1 MVKKIVL
8 LLAFLAISNLT
19 GLSVAAQKSPAHL
32 RQRWATDEIIV
43 KFKKDV
49 PKEQIG
55 QINSEHGASVLHT
68 SRFAGFKKI
77 KVPAGKTV
85 EEIVEIYNHQPE
97 VEYAELNYY
106 AYAHW
111 VPNDTYYSKQWNFQD
126 IGGINLEP
134 AWEITTSDPNI
145 IVAVLDTGVAY
156 ENYDVYKRATDL
168 ANTHFV
174 AGYDFINDDSHAND
188 ANGHGTH
195 ITGTIAQSTNNNKG
209 AAGVAFN
216 CTIMPVKVL
225 DDETGQGSHTE
236 IADGIY
242 YATNNGAR
250 IINLSLGSN
259 TGSITL
265 RNAVAYAYN
274 NGVTCICSAGNKYE
288 EDNHI
293 QYPAGYNNYCIA
305 VGATRFDRTRSYYSN
320 TGSYI
325 DLVAPG
331 GDLNIDQN
339 GDGWMDGIVQ
349 QTFTFDLND
358 PTDFHYYMSTGTS
371 MSAPH
376 ISGVAAM
383 LASLGITE
391 PDYIRQALQNTAIDL
406 GTAGK
411 DNEYGYGLIDAF
423 AALNYYFD
431 EGDFSKDG
439 NIDFEDLQILLT
451 WWLQDR
457 GSIDI
462 YPVGG
467 DGIIDFLD
475 YAKFVNIWTTNPW

>member
-1 MVKKIVL
+1 MVIKNIAL
-8 LLAFLAISNLT
+8 LLSLLAISNLT
-19 GLSVAAQKSPAHL
+19 GLSFAAQKSPEHL
-32 RQRWATDEIIV
+32 RQKWATDEIIV
-43 KFKKDV
+43 KFKEDV
-49 PKEQIG
+49 SNEQIG
-55 QINSEHGASVLHT
+55 KINSKHGSSVLHT

-77 KVPAGKTV
+77 KVPTGKTA
-85 EEIVEIYNHQPE
+85 EEIVEIYNQQPE

-106 AYAHW
+106 AYAHY

-156 ENYDVYKRATDL
+156 ENYDIFELAPDL

-209 AAGVAFN
+209 AAGIAFN
-216 CTIMPVKVL
+216 CSIMPVKVL
-225 DDETGQGSHTE
+225 EDETGQGSHAD
-236 IADGIY
+236 IADGIRH
-242 YATNNGAR
+242 ATDNGAR
-250 IINLSLGSN
+250 IINMSLGSDSP
-259 TGSITL
+259 SITL
-265 RNAVAYAYN
+265 RDAVAYAYN
-274 NGVTCICSAGNKYE
+274 HGVTCICSAGNEYQE
-288 EDNHI
+288 GNRT
-293 QYPAGYNNYCIA
+293 QYPAAHNSYCIA

-320 TGSYI
+320 TGTYI

-331 GDLNIDQN
+331 GDLNVDQN

-349 QTFTFDLND
+349 QTFDPND
-358 PTDFHYYMSTGTS
+358 PTDFHYYMYIGTS

-376 ISGVAAM
+376 VSGVAAM

-391 PDYIRQALQNTAIDL
+391 PDDIRQALQNTAIDL
-406 GTAGK
+406 GPPDK

-423 AALNYYFD
+423 AALNYYFN
-431 EGDFSKDG
+431 EGDFNKDG
-439 NIDFEDLQILLT
+439 DIDFEDLQELLT
-451 WWLQDR
+451 YWLQDR
-457 GSIDI
+457 PSIDI
-462 YPVGG
+462 YPEGS

-475 YAKFVNIWTTNPW
+475 FAKFANILTANPL